1 MSTSH
6 GSTEPGETRNA
17 YGSND
22 VEAACC
28 PERARPIGVDKVP
41 RDSAAAGEVW
51 FEDFT
56 LANSASSSR
65 MRCWLAVSA
74 TGCVGSQDCI
84 NWATSFAMY

>member
-1 MSTSH
+1 MSPSCK
-6 GSTEPGETRNA
+6 GGV
-17 YGSND
+17 SNLSAISCTGFRSGKLVD
-22 VEAACC
+22 CQPA
-28 PERARPIGVDKVP
+28 RARPIGVDKVP
-41 RDSAAAGEVW
+41 GDSAAVEEVW

-84 NWATSFAMY
+84 S